1 MNKFEV
7 KKLWDN
13 SGQEMTVFSKT
24 GMRAHLK
31 IGDKYYILSQA
42 WPMDTG
48 YEIMLFA
55 ADEEG
60 EIESFSDLWVTYDLQ
75 MDDAIQ
81 YLKNHPD
88 VINHE

>member
-1 MNKFEV
+1 MSEFKII
-7 KKLWDN
+7 KQWDS
-13 SGQEMTVFSKT
+13 SGDSNNFSKQ
-24 GMRAHLK
+24 GDKVHLK

-55 ADEEG
+55 ADKDG

-75 MDDAIQ
+75 MPDAIE
-81 YLKNHPD
+81 YLKNNPD